1 MLTNKTRYVL
11 LAVLIIA
18 FAIPAFALGQ
28 IAGPSPVNNTLDVT
42 VRIPSRVG
50 IDLSGGNLTF
60 DLSDATAVYPPA
72 SFPGYYFPVPAV
84 ASPHVPLSVFCNV
97 PAGWSLTVLASG
109 DFDAT
114 LPIGQLFYAPETE
127 AITADGTGAPAGNWT
142 AFTTAAVEVATD
154 NARTTGWDAY
164 NQDYELQITGNEA
177 AIDPGATVTI
187 TYTITSL

>member
-1 MLTNKTRYVL
+1 MFSNKTRYVL

-28 IAGPSPVNNTLDVT
+28 LAGNSPVNNSLDVT

-50 IDLSGGNLTF
+50 IDLSGGNLLF
-60 DLSDATAVYPPA
+60 DLGDVSAIYPPA
-72 SFPGYYFPVPAV
+72 TFPGYYFPTPAV

-97 PAGWSLTVLASG
+97 PAGWRLDVIASG

-114 LPIGQLFYAPETE
+114 LPIGQLFYAPAGEG
-127 AITADGTGAPAGNWT
+127 ITVDGTAAPGGGWVAFSLAT
-142 AFTTAAVEVATD
+142 AEVATD
-154 NARTTGWDAY
+154 NARTSGWDAY
-164 NQDYELQITGNEA
+164 NQDYELQITENVA
-177 AIDPGATVTI
+177 AIDPGVTVTI

>member
-28 IAGPSPVNNTLDVT
+28 IAGNSPVNNTLDVT

-97 PAGWSLTVLASG
+97 AAGWDLTVLASG

-114 LPIGQLFYAPETE
+114 LPIGQLFYAPAGEG
-127 AITADGTGAPAGNWT
+127 ITADGTAAPAGNWT
-142 AFTTAAVEVATD
+142 AFTTAAVQVATD

-177 AIDPGATVTI
+177 AIDPGVTVTI